1 MEKKW
6 TKWLKHKSFYKN
18 WFNFFSVLIVP
29 KFQLYIWW
37 LSKEFSRIENKIY
50 EYVYENP
57 LQADANEEAEMII
70 RAIMQDEVDKSIYSK
85 MADDLETAAKRMKK
99 MKKVKKVK
107 DSVPE
112 IAA

>member
-1 MEKKW
+1 
-6 TKWLKHKSFYKN
+6 
-18 WFNFFSVLIVP
+18 
-29 KFQLYIWW
+29 
-37 LSKEFSRIENKIY
+37 
-50 EYVYENP
+50 
-57 LQADANEEAEMII
+57 MII

-112 IAA
+112 ITA